1 MNVRTIVTLTVP
13 QIDAALISA
22 AHAEAPKSSA
32 NPSVDK
38 NADGT
43 ATVSFQWDAGAVDCR
58 TVVELSEKEV
68 KDALIE
74 AARAAVPEGNG
85 GTEVVLLEDGTATV
99 SFQWARK
106 AK

>member
-1 MNVRTIVTLTVP
+1 MNVKTVVTLTTT
-13 QIDAALISA
+13 QIDAALISSA
-22 AHAEAPKSSA
+22 RQEAPKASA
-32 NPSVDK
+32 NPGVHKNVDGS
-38 NADGT
+38 AI
-43 ATVSFQWDAGAVDCR
+43 VSFQWDAADVDCQ

-68 KDALIE
+68 KDSLIE

-85 GTEVVLLEDGTATV
+85 GTEVVLNDDTATV